1 MGIRNKRAV
10 LDIATEHFKEFKI
23 PLSVSHK
30 EYLAIVGTRMGI
42 SAPSVKR
49 SFKRWP
55 ILVKAVAAKL
65 ALEPAP
71 APKPAPTPKP
81 APKKAEAKPAP
92 AEKPKAAPKPKVG
105 PVKKES

>member
-10 LDIATEHFKEFKI
+10 LDIAAEHFKEFKI
-23 PLSVSHK
+23 PLTASHK
-30 EYLAIVGTRMGI
+30 EYLAIVGSRMGI

-65 ALEPAP
+65 ASEPAP
-71 APKPAPTPKP
+71 APKP

-92 AEKPKAAPKPKVG
+92 VAKPKAAPKPKAET
-105 PVKKES
+105 VKKES